1 MISLDGPSLQPL
13 KISKVNSDEL
23 PVSLEKLLERL
34 LARLPD
40 TFLGRLLDRFF
51 ERHQIED
58 RSSKNPLKTVYKGTY
73 R

>member
-1 MISLDGPSLQPL
+1 M
-13 KISKVNSDEL
+13 KTSKVNSDEL

-40 TFLGRLLDRFF
+40 AFLGRLLDRFS

-58 RSSKNPLKTVYKGTY
+58 RSSKNHLKTDYKGTY
-73 R
+73 L